1 MPWTARSTIE
11 VEILTTGLTT
21 KTIESLS
28 SSLVLDLT
36 SAISRTYLPVLDQI
50 PRIFLP
56 ASLPNWVS
64 GMVLSHF

>member
-11 VEILTTGLTT
+11 VEILTTDLTT